1 MLARIQGDEYG
12 LGSAIVTIAW
22 TSSPTAQRRF
32 ASAGTALVSL
42 VLLAGPAFA
51 QGEFSASQPDNL
63 IIGPLL
69 EEMASAPL
77 PVIRLMWTDGEEG
90 WRISDAAISGDAAF
104 AARNVLTSRAPLSV
118 RRSLGVFSAPQ
129 AVIAR
134 TSSGG
139 YVTVSM
145 FDSEQPEAFTT
156 TLTSDRAEMPTWAFS
171 SERDRHRAFALRY
184 EGRFDSYGGMD
195 GLDVGFRP
203 RAGLAMSD
211 RGSAT
216 EFGASIRLGQYLNS
230 GDDARSG
237 WWFFAGADRQ
247 AVIIEPGQRFDL
259 RSALTLQPYAMV
271 GDAQAGLAMRIHGAD
286 LSLAYV
292 RRETSWSIPTQSW
305 DAAEDFAA
313 FSLTFRR

>member
-1 MLARIQGDEYG
+1 MPARIQGDEHG

-22 TSSPTAQRRF
+22 TSNPTAQRRL
-32 ASAGTALVSL
+32 ASAGAALVSL
-42 VLLAGPAFA
+42 ALLAGPALA
-51 QGEFSASQPDNL
+51 QNGFSASQPDNL
-63 IIGPLL
+63 IIAPLL
-69 EEMASAPL
+69 EEMANAPL
-77 PVIRLMWTDGEEG
+77 PAMHQMWIEGEEG
-90 WRISDAAISGDAAF
+90 WRISEPARSADAAMASRKI
-104 AARNVLTSRAPLSV
+104 LTSRAPLSV
-118 RRSLGVFSAPQ
+118 RRSLSVFSAPQ

-139 YVTVSM
+139 YVTVSV
-145 FDSEQPEAFTT
+145 FDSEQPDAFTT
-156 TLTSDRAEMPTWAFS
+156 ALTSDRADMPAWAFS
-171 SERDRHRAFALRY
+171 AERDRHRAFALRY

-230 GDDARSG
+230 GDDARNG

-259 RSALTLQPYAMV
+259 RSTLTLQPYAMV